1 MPKEKTV
8 NLRLKNTILCF
19 GVVSVNKLAVSV
31 MAFFFAYSEG
41 DIGG

>member
-1 MPKEKTV
+1 MSKKKTV
-8 NLRLKNTILCF
+8 NLSIENAVLCF

>member
-1 MPKEKTV
+1 MSKEKTV
-8 NLRLKNTILCF
+8 NLRLKNAILCF

-31 MAFFFAYSEG
+31 MAFFFAYGEG